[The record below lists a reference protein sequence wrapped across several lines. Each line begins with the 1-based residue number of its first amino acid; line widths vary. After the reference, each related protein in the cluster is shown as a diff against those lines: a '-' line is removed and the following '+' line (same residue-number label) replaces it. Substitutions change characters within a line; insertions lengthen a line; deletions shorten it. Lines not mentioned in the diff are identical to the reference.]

1 MSYRV
6 AEKHRS
12 KDEVPRKAITMGIKS
27 IMQARHIL
35 VVVSGEDK
43 AQAIYDAFCG
53 PIDPK
58 CPASILQ
65 LHPDVVLV
73 GDKAALHKLVEAGVS
88 VCG

>member
-1 MSYRV
+1 M
-6 AEKHRS
+6 
-12 KDEVPRKAITMGIKS
+12 
-27 IMQARHIL
+27 
-35 VVVSGEDK
+35 VVSGEDK